1 MDYEDESYKLPP
13 ESSRLV
19 NAATCTAMALDRE
32 VRVYKRRWIMLALF
46 VLCAANITVHWMQFS
61 IIANIVMKYYNVSS
75 SAVNWTSMVYM
86 AAYVLLVV
94 PASWLMDKKGLRVTL
109 ACAAGLT
116 AAGAWL
122 KALSASPQR
131 FPVALAGQ
139 ALLGAAQVFVLG
151 APAAVAAAWFG
162 PGQVST
168 ATALGV
174 FGIQVGA
181 AVGFVIPPVAVQNH
195 EDADDIGSDLL
206 RLYLGLAAGPSI
218 LLLLILLV
226 FQAAPPIPPSP
237 AEASVKS
244 QEKKPAFSKTLGSLL
259 TNKDFMLL
267 LLSYGANMGA
277 FNATST
283 LLNQILLTYF
293 EGSEAD
299 GGRIGLIMI
308 LSGMLGSVVGGFVLD
323 KTHKFKETSVTVCA
337 MALLGM
343 IGYTLSFRTGHIVFV
358 YVVVAFLGFFM
369 TSHMTVAFEFAA
381 ELTYPLP
388 AATSSG
394 LLNMAAEVSGVA
406 LTSIAGRL
414 LAARG
419 DLAADGFLCGLLLAG
434 LGAAALV
441 RGGDLRRQAASLAPS
456 PVSEGDCAASHVD
469 TSDEPA
475 AKLA

>member
-293 EGSEAD
+293 EGDVRYCMRHGSSWYDRLHVVIQNWTHRVRVRRCCISWVLHDEPHD
-299 GGRIGLIMI
+299 GGVRVRGRAD
-308 LSGMLGSVVGGFVLD
+308 V
-323 KTHKFKETSVTVCA
+323 
-337 MALLGM
+337 
-343 IGYTLSFRTGHIVFV
+343 
-358 YVVVAFLGFFM
+358 
-369 TSHMTVAFEFAA
+369 
-381 ELTYPLP
+381 P
-388 AATSSG
+388 AA
-394 LLNMAAEVSGVA
+394 
-406 LTSIAGRL
+406 GRHV
-414 LAARG
+414 
-419 DLAADGFLCGLLLAG
+419 
-434 LGAAALV
+434 LGAAQHGG
-441 RGGDLRRQAASLAPS
+441 RGERRGADEHRRAAAGGARRPGCRRLPLR
-456 PVSEGDCAASHVD
+456 
-469 TSDEPA
+469 PA
-475 AKLA
+475 AGGAGRRGARAWRRPAAPGRVAGAVSRQ